1 MKTSEFDYQLPK
13 SFIAQ
18 NPAEPRDSSRLLVY
32 DTATDK
38 VYHKRFFEVKEFLKK
53 GDVLVLNKSK
63 VVPARIIF
71 KVDGK
76 ECEIFLLKKLDE
88 SHYRALVRPGKF
100 FEFGAQ
106 IDLNENLSFLVKEV
120 PEDGSRVLEFFS
132 FKDHFVIEKE
142 LERLG
147 TTPLPPYITASSAKA
162 ERYQTVYAEEKGSV
176 AAPTAGLHFTERLLG
191 EISEMGVEVEKLL
204 LHVGQGTFQPVKSEE
219 IEGHKMHSEVFEMS
233 EGVAESLNRAKV
245 EGRRIVAVGTTSV
258 RVLESCF
265 DHGQGH
271 RQGGTS
277 GTSGKFKARSGET
290 EIFIYPGY
298 EWKAVDAMITNFH
311 LPKSSLLMLVA
322 SFLEG
327 KGVGEP
333 VAKLLELYEI
343 AKKEGYRFFS
353 FGDAMMVV

>member
-18 NPAEPRDSSRLLVY
+18 NPVTPRDSSRLLVY
-32 DTATDK
+32 DTLSDK

-71 KVDGK
+71 KSG
-76 ECEIFLLKKLDE
+76 EIFLLKRLDE
-88 SHYRALVRPGKF
+88 SHYEALMKPGKRF
-100 FEFGAQ
+100 QFGGQ
-106 IDLNENLSFLVKEV
+106 FDINENLSFIVKEV
-120 PEDGSRVLEFFS
+120 LEDGRRVLEFFS
-132 FKDHFVIEKE
+132 FKDNFVIEKE

-147 TTPLPPYITASSAKA
+147 TTPLPPYITESSAMA
-162 ERYQTVYAEEKGSV
+162 EQYQTVYAEDKGSV
-176 AAPTAGLHFTERLLG
+176 AAPTAGLHFTKELL
-191 EISEMGVEVEKLL
+191 EEVRQMGVEVEKLL

-219 IEGHKMHSEVFEMS
+219 IGEHRMHSEFFEMS
-233 EGVAESLNRAKV
+233 EETAKALNKAKL

-265 DHGQGH
+265 E
-271 RQGGTS
+271 S
-277 GTSGKFKARSGET
+277 KFKAKTGET

-298 EWKAVDAMITNFH
+298 KWKAVDAMITNFH

-322 SFLEG
+322 AFLEG
-327 KGVGEP
+327 KGVEKP
-333 VAKLLELYEI
+333 VEKLKELYEI